1 MGNRSIGTLAL
12 LARENLK
19 WKSQDSSLL
28 VKGHY
33 CTDVIFDW
41 TTIYWDLEVSY
52 VEDAKCENFCSL
64 APHACYN
71 SWNFLKFLVFWSR
84 SYECC
89 KHEDIIVPRKY
100 VFENKIL
107 RSWRI
112 VCLRRKN
119 SKISGRSLRSLV
131 IFYKFLTRLF
141 FWSNWNHECCNTP
154 DIIVTKYGIDHAIDI
169 EISKNSVFKKK
180 KWKILLAR
188 NSNI

>member
-64 APHACYN
+64 APLARYN

-141 FWSNWNHECCNTP
+141 FWSNWNHECCNTQGYYC
-154 DIIVTKYGIDHAIDI
+154 D
-169 EISKNSVFKKK
+169 EIWDWPCNRY
-180 KWKILLAR
+180 WDLEE
-188 NSNI
+188 

>member
-1 MGNRSIGTLAL
+1 MQTFRLARNHFWHFWSLYPSYKARYIMSVTSRSTCRIDYRLIYDL

-64 APHACYN
+64 APLARYN
-71 SWNFLKFLVFWSR
+71 LWNFLKFMVFWSR

-89 KHEDIIVPRKY
+89 KHEDINIVPRKY

-119 SKISGRSLRSLV
+119 
-131 IFYKFLTRLF
+131 
-141 FWSNWNHECCNTP
+141 
-154 DIIVTKYGIDHAIDI
+154 
-169 EISKNSVFKKK
+169 
-180 KWKILLAR
+180 
-188 NSNI
+188 